1 MVASAYLIGGVLVL
15 GAGAYEGYKHFFA
28 KHAPDDG
35 GSGKHTHDHAPA
47 PDGTPDA
54 SASAAQVGVPGAAS
68 PPAALPVPGD
78 GSGSGSAPVPSGGPV
93 SPPQLGTPVTGR
105 NGPGIDPAFLAKH
118 PGWIGWHT
126 GQPVPPSASRR
137 RPLPPG
143 VRRPVTHT
151 GALLVGGAPVMT
163 GAAPV
168 DMAHLLAWHGY
179 RRTDVPIYKRAQA
192 MLRVPADGLPGPT
205 TMSALQAHLA
215 QRGIP
220 MPHVPVFS
228 FHAFDGRNGPNMK
241 DWAATV

>member
-1 MVASAYLIGGVLVL
+1 MVAPAYLIGGVLVL

-28 KHAPDDG
+28 KHAPDGG

-47 PDGTPDA
+47 PDGAPDA
-54 SASAAQVGVPGAAS
+54 GVSAAQVGVPGAAS
-68 PPAALPVPGD
+68 PPALGD
-78 GSGSGSAPVPSGGPV
+78 GSGAAPAPDASGTPPATPVP
-93 SPPQLGTPVTGR
+93 GTPITGR
-105 NGPGIDPAFLAKH
+105 TSGIDPAYLAQH
-118 PGWIGWHT
+118 PGWIGWHH
-126 GQPVPPSASRR
+126 GKPAPPINKRK
-137 RPLPPG
+137 PLPPG

-151 GALLVGGAPVMT
+151 GALLVNGAPVMT
-163 GAAPV
+163 GAAPI

-220 MPHVPVFS
+220 MPHVPVYP
-228 FHAFDGRNGPNMK
+228 FHAFDGRNGPLMK
-241 DWAATV
+241 DWAARV